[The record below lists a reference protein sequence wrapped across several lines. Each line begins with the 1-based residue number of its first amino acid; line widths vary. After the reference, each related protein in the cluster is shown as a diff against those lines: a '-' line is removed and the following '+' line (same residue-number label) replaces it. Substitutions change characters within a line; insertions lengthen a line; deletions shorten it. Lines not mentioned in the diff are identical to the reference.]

1 MRSVGRHGVVRSAQ
15 GLEAAAFPW
24 QVITG
29 DPRALIISSFPL
41 PKVLSY
47 GDHVP
52 MGVALDW
59 KLRANRLKRERNMAG
74 GSGHR
79 RIVPPPYVIG
89 TS

>member
-1 MRSVGRHGVVRSAQ
+1 
-15 GLEAAAFPW
+15 
-24 QVITG
+24 
-29 DPRALIISSFPL
+29 LIIASFPV
-41 PKVLSY
+41 PKVLGY

-79 RIVPPPYVIG
+79 RIVLPLYVIR